1 MKTLSAN
8 SVEATSSI
16 PSTIK
21 TRWGDAIGTGGM
33 TGFTALPNAL
43 IRGQKRLG
51 LNSTEMMVLINI
63 LMHWWTADKRPFP
76 SNASIAKRIGISERT
91 VQRVIAR
98 LDSESLLQRV
108 YSHSDGLDNGSP
120 NSRREIDLNQLVHR
134 LSDISNDL
142 QAFSDDA
149 AEARKSQQ
157 QSLSSTS

>member
-1 MKTLSAN
+1 MKTLSTNAK
-8 SVEATSSI
+8 ATIGI

-21 TRWGDAIGTGGM
+21 ARWGDAIGTGGM

-76 SNASIAKRIGISERT
+76 SNASIAKRVGISERT
-91 VQRVIAR
+91 VQRAIAR
-98 LDSESLLQRV
+98 LDSESLLRRV
-108 YSHSDGLDNGSP
+108 YSHSDELDNGSS
-120 NSRREIDLNQLVHR
+120 NSRREIDLNQLVYR

-142 QAFSDDA
+142 QVFSNDA
-149 AEARKSQQ
+149 AAVRKSQQ
-157 QSLSSTS
+157 QSFSSTS